1 MKYEKYEDKVRE
13 KRVKTEE
20 SFSPYCD
27 FIFYNSSVTG
37 ERLAMRVL
45 KPAKPSYILAGTH
58 GWHMSIPK
66 FCYMDTPQSEYLELE
81 IDMRGRAFS
90 EGSPDCNG
98 YELIDVIDAVEY
110 AKIYYKDLIIDSGVV
125 FFESGS
131 GGGGNALAI
140 AGKFPDYFAAIN
152 ALYPISDYAEWYAA
166 DEKGEFRDEMDVW
179 IGYPPRRNSDGYAAR
194 SGISLLRNIHSP
206 IFIAHG
212 ADDLRVPAQMSRQ
225 YKIQAEKLN
234 KGELVDYYEM
244 AGVGNREHLGNIT
257 EAQKRELET
266 KKNKNLTCGR
276 MPVEI
281 PDKGEMAIGGYLFTK
296 KFKILLD
303 GLDKFAMLEYDLSK
317 DFFKV
322 TSKKRGS
329 YSLEYK
335 GLHRSG
341 LF

>member
-1 MKYEKYEDKVRE
+1 
-13 KRVKTEE
+13 
-20 SFSPYCD
+20 
-27 FIFYNSSVTG
+27 
-37 ERLAMRVL
+37 
-45 KPAKPSYILAGTH
+45 
-58 GWHMSIPK
+58 MSIPK
-66 FCYMDTPQSEYLELE
+66 FCYMDTPQSEYLALE

-98 YELIDVIDAVEY
+98 YELIDVIDAIEY
-110 AKIYYKDLIIDSGVV
+110 AKIYYKDLILDSDVI

-152 ALYPISDYAEWYAA
+152 ALYPISDYAEWYAG
-166 DEKGEFRDEMDVW
+166 DEKGEFRNELDVW
-179 IGYPPRRNSDGYAAR
+179 IGYPPGRNPEGYRSR
-194 SGISLLRNIHSP
+194 SGVSLLSNLRSP

-212 ADDLRVPAQMSRQ
+212 ANDLRVPVQMSRR
-225 YKIQAEKLN
+225 YKMQAEKLD
-234 KGELVDYYEM
+234 KGHLVDYYEM
-244 AGVGNREHLGNIT
+244 AGVGNEDHLGNIT
-257 EAQKRELET
+257 EAQKRELEI
-266 KKNKNLTCGR
+266 KKNRNLTCRR

-281 PDKGEMAIGGYLFTK
+281 PDKGEMVIGGYLVTK
-296 KFKILLD
+296 KFKIFLY
-303 GLDKFAMLEYDLSK
+303 GLDEFARLEYDLSK
-317 DFFKV
+317 NFFRI